1 MTVNSDELLVADY
14 SMLEGQLPL
23 SAYEAA
29 FSGVPSGP
37 LELTEVLDDLR
48 ERVNAQQVS
57 QQLKLARE
65 AQNAARN
72 IKKDQSMIE
81 AVHEESSAVGGHN
94 TKSDE
99 PLHDVEGDAAFLAF
113 MQ

>member
-1 MTVNSDELLVADY
+1 MAVNSDELLVADY

-23 SAYEAA
+23 SAYESAI
-29 FSGVPSGP
+29 SGVPSGP

-48 ERVNAQQVS
+48 ERVNAQQVT
-57 QQLKLARE
+57 QQLKQARE

-81 AVHEESSAVGGHN
+81 AVHESAAVGGHN

-99 PLHDVEGDAAFLAF
+99 PFHDVEGDAAFLAF
-113 MQ
+113 LL